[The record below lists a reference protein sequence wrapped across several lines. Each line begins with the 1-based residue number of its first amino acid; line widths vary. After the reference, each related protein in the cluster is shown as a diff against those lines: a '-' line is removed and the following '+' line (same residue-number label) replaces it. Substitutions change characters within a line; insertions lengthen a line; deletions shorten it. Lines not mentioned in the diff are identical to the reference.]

1 MKLFQ
6 LITYN
11 HNGHF
16 EQTFYKTAKCLIE
29 DLENILNDFP
39 SFQNELEDFISES
52 IEDLEDSKPF
62 DGKKMEFEDKSF
74 VRIELIDTSDLFL
87 I

>member
-6 LITYN
+6 LITYSQ
-11 HNGHF
+11 GYF
-16 EQTFYKTAKCLIE
+16 EQTFYKTAKDLIE
-29 DLENILNDFP
+29 DLGNVLDDFP

-62 DGKKMEFEDKSF
+62 DGKKLEFEDKSF
-74 VRIELIDTSDLFL
+74 VRIEFIDTDE
-87 I
+87 ID